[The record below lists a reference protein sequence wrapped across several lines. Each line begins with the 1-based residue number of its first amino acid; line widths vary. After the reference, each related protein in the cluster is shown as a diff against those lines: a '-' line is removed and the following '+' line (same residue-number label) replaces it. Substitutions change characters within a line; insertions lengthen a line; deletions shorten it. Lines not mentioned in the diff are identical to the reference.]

1 MVWSGGVA
9 HDQRLYNTAEIQ
21 ETLKEK
27 FPPSLALVLQ
37 LCWTNMNTTNPIQTR
52 NIALHKTCHN

>member
-27 FPPSLALVLQ
+27 FPPSLVLQ
-37 LCWTNMNTTNPIQTR
+37 LCWTIMNTTNT
-52 NIALHKTCHN
+52 NT

>member
-27 FPPSLALVLQ
+27 FPQSLALVLQ
-37 LCWTNMNTTNPIQTR
+37 LCWTIMNTTNT
-52 NIALHKTCHN
+52 NT

>member
-27 FPPSLALVLQ
+27 FPPALVLQ
-37 LCWTNMNTTNPIQTR
+37 LCWTIMNTTNT
-52 NIALHKTCHN
+52 TT

>member
-52 NIALHKTCHN
+52 NIALHKI